1 MATVYL
7 VQDLRHARP
16 VVLKL
21 MNPELA
27 TTVAPK
33 RFLREIQLAASLDHP
48 HILPVYDSG
57 EGAGRLW
64 YVMPYVESGSL
75 RERLRREGR
84 LPVRDAVRIVRQIAE
99 ALEYAHARDVIHR
112 DIKPE
117 NILLAQGHAR
127 LADFGVA
134 RAAQTTGEEL
144 TRMGFVVGTPRYM
157 SPEQAGGEAIDFR
170 SDLYSL
176 ACVLYEMLAGDAP
189 YTGPTAQAIIARS
202 TLGPVPAVSA
212 ARPEVSEELEAVIS
226 GNLSSEVSDRSPS
239 ASALVAALEEN
250 LTALL
255 TPTSHP
261 VRASSTADALQRGRD
276 AYRRRAWG
284 EAYAQLTAADRAS
297 PLDPEDLQRLAIT
310 CLLLGRDAEST
321 DCLARAQQGFLSRE
335 DPERAARCAFW
346 LGYYLQERGEAAQAS
361 GWIARARRLL
371 GSVDHECAEQ
381 GLVQLLDAVRA
392 LGQGD
397 HDAALAILDQVA
409 GIAERSGDP
418 DLLALTRHAQGR
430 TLIRAGKAAEGVAL
444 LDEAMVAVTTD
455 EVTPLVVGGVYC
467 SVVSGCQEI
476 FDWRRAQEWTDAISA
491 WCAPQPD
498 LVLFRGQCLLRRSEV
513 LQLRGDWAGA
523 VEEARRALAR
533 FLDPP
538 GQPRI
543 GAAYL
548 QMAELHR
555 LRGELAEAE
564 ESYRLASQHG
574 ARVQPGLSL
583 LRMAQG
589 DPGAALA
596 SLRSALDE
604 SPERRFRPALL
615 AALVEAAIASG
626 DVSAARNAA
635 AELATIAG
643 EIDAPYLHALS
654 ARASGAVHLA
664 EGDARGALR
673 VLRESATMWQELEA
687 PYEAARTRTLIGRA
701 CLELG
706 DASEAQMNL
715 DAATSVFYRLG
726 ATTDLLAVT

>member
-7 VQDLRHARP
+7 VHDLRHNRP
-16 VVLKL
+16 VALKL

-27 TTVAPK
+27 ASVAPR
-33 RFLREIQLAASLDHP
+33 RFLREIQLAARLDHP

-57 EGAGRLW
+57 EDAGRLW
-64 YVMPYVESGSL
+64 YVMPYVEGGSL
-75 RERLRREGR
+75 RERIRREGR
-84 LPVRDAVRIVRQIAE
+84 LPVRDAVRYARQIAE
-99 ALEYAHARDVIHR
+99 ALEYAHSRDVIHR

-117 NILLAQGHAR
+117 NILLAGGHAR

-134 RAAQTTGEEL
+134 RVAQVTGEEL
-144 TRMGFVVGTPRYM
+144 TWIGFVVGTPKYM

-176 ACVLYEMLAGDAP
+176 ACVLYETLAGEAP
-189 YTGPTAQAIIARS
+189 YVGPTAQAIITRS
-202 TLGPVPAVSA
+202 MLGPVPAVRA
-212 ARPEVSEELEAVIS
+212 ARPEVPENLETVIS
-226 GNLSSEVSDRSPS
+226 RNLSSERSDRSPS
-239 ASALVAALEEN
+239 AAALVADLEEN
-250 LTALL
+250 LTALAA
-255 TPTSHP
+255 PTSHP
-261 VRASSTADALQRGRD
+261 VHPASSAGVLQRGRD
-276 AYRRRAWG
+276 AYRRRAWS
-284 EAYAQLTAADRAS
+284 EAHAQFTAADRAS
-297 PLDPEDLQRLAIT
+297 PLDAEDLERLAIT
-310 CLLLGRDAEST
+310 CFLLGRDTEST
-321 DCLARAQQGFLSRE
+321 DYLARAQQGFLGKN
-335 DPERAARCAFW
+335 DPERAARSAFW
-346 LGYYLQERGEAAQAS
+346 LGYYLLERGEAARAS

-371 GSVDHECAEQ
+371 EAVGHECAEQ
-381 GLVQLLDAVRA
+381 GLVRLLDAVRA

-397 HDAALAILDQVA
+397 NETALAILNEIA
-409 GIAERSGDP
+409 GIADRSGDP

-430 TLIRAGKAAEGVAL
+430 TLIRAGKVEEGVAL
-444 LDEAMVAVTTD
+444 LDEAMVSVTND

-476 FDWRRAQEWTDAISA
+476 FDWRRAQEWTAAISA

-523 VEEARRALAR
+523 VEEARRALGR

-564 ESYRLASQHG
+564 ENYRLANQHG
-574 ARVQPGLSL
+574 SRTQPGLAL
-583 LRMAQG
+583 LRLAQG
-589 DPGAALA
+589 DASAALA
-596 SLRSALDE
+596 SLRRALDE
-604 SPERRFRPALL
+604 SPERRFRPTLL
-615 AALVEAAIASG
+615 AATVEAAIAAE
-626 DVSAARNAA
+626 DVPAARTAA
-635 AELATIAG
+635 GELATIAG

-654 ARASGAVHLA
+654 ARATAAVRLA

-673 VLRESATMWQELEA
+673 LLRESERIWQDLGA

-701 CLELG
+701 CLDLG

-715 DAATSVFYRLG
+715 DAATSVFQRLG
-726 ATTDLLAVT
+726 ATTDLLALT

>member
-7 VQDLRHARP
+7 VQDLRHGRP

-21 MNPELA
+21 MNSELG

-33 RFLREIQLAASLDHP
+33 RFLREIQVAARLDHP

-57 EGAGRLW
+57 EDAGRVW
-64 YVMPYVESGSL
+64 YVMPYVEGGSL

-84 LPVRDAVRIVRQIAE
+84 LPVRDAVRFARQIAD
-99 ALEYAHARDVIHR
+99 ALDYAHARDIIHR

-117 NILLAQGHAR
+117 NILLAGGHAR

-134 RAAQTTGEEL
+134 RAARGTGDDL
-144 TRMGFVVGTPRYM
+144 TYVGFVVGTPKYM
-157 SPEQAGGEAIDFR
+157 SPEQAGGEVVDFR
-170 SDLYSL
+170 SDIYSL
-176 ACVLYEMLAGDAP
+176 ACVLYEMLAGEAP
-189 YTGPTAQAIIARS
+189 YTGPTAQAIITRS
-202 TLGPVPAVSA
+202 MLGPVPSVRA
-212 ARPEVSEELEAVIS
+212 ARPEVSEELEALIS
-226 GNLSSEVSDRSPS
+226 RNLSAERSDRSPS
-239 ASALVAALEEN
+239 ASALLAALEES
-250 LTALL
+250 LTSLA
-255 TPTSHP
+255 TPAAHPAHP
-261 VRASSTADALQRGRD
+261 VSGAGALQRGRD
-276 AYRRRAWG
+276 AYDRRAWT
-284 EAYAQLTAADRAS
+284 EAYAQFTAADRVS
-297 PLDPEDLQRLAIT
+297 PLDPEDLERLAIT
-310 CLLLGRDAEST
+310 CFLLGRDTEST
-321 DCLARAQQGFLSRE
+321 DYLARAQQGFLGKE
-335 DPERAARCAFW
+335 KPERAARSAFW
-346 LGYYLQERGEAAQAS
+346 LGYYLMERGEAAQAS

-397 HDAALAILDQVA
+397 HDSALAILDRIA

-430 TLIRAGKAAEGVAL
+430 TLIRSGKVEEGVAL
-444 LDEAMVAVTTD
+444 LDEAMVAVTHD

-467 SVVSGCQEI
+467 SVVSGCQEV
-476 FDWRRAQEWTDAISA
+476 FDWRRAQEWTAAISA

-523 VEEARRALAR
+523 VEEARRALGR

-555 LRGELAEAE
+555 LRGELTEAE
-564 ESYRLASQHG
+564 ENYRLASQNG
-574 ARVQPGLSL
+574 ARTQPGLAL
-583 LRMAQG
+583 LRLAQG
-589 DPGAALA
+589 DPAAALA
-596 SLRSALDE
+596 SLRRALDE
-604 SPERRFRPALL
+604 SPERRFRPTLL
-615 AALVEAAIASG
+615 AATVEAAIAA
-626 DVSAARNAA
+626 DDIPAARGAA

-643 EIDAPYLHALS
+643 EIGAPYL
-654 ARASGAVHLA
+654 RAVSDRAAGAIHLA
-664 EGDARGALR
+664 EGDARRALR
-673 VLRESATMWQELEA
+673 VLREAEKIWQELDA
-687 PYEAARTRTLIGRA
+687 PYEAARTRTLIGKA

-726 ATTDLLAVT
+726 ATTDLLTLT